1 MRIRERELKVKLSIL
16 IWLILLCLL
25 PLTVARATN
34 TYSACI
40 AFEAIFTPYIDCI
53 IDSYGA
59 PTEPLVSPVIA
70 TRNVAGNLSLF
81 TIIVLRF
88 ILGLSVNT
96 STLLEAHENL
106 DSRVKDEPYPT
117 KHDVQ
122 WTLLYQGQRQHWTQ
136 ELQEVSPRSRYMSAQ
151 LLEELRNPYQLLEPH
166 ERF

>member
-70 TRNVAGNLSLF
+70 TRNVAGNLTIF
-81 TIIVLRF
+81 TIVVRV
-88 ILGLSVNT
+88 ILGLSINT
-96 STLLEAHENL
+96 STLLRPRSL
-106 DSRVKDEPYPT
+106 DSRVKDEPYPS

-122 WTLLYQGQRQHWTQ
+122 
-136 ELQEVSPRSRYMSAQ
+136 
-151 LLEELRNPYQLLEPH
+151 
-166 ERF
+166 

>member
-34 TYSACI
+34 TNSACI

-70 TRNVAGNLSLF
+70 TRNVAGNLTLF
-81 TIIVLRF
+81 TIVVLSF

-122 WTLLYQGQRQHWTQ
+122 
-136 ELQEVSPRSRYMSAQ
+136 
-151 LLEELRNPYQLLEPH
+151 
-166 ERF
+166 